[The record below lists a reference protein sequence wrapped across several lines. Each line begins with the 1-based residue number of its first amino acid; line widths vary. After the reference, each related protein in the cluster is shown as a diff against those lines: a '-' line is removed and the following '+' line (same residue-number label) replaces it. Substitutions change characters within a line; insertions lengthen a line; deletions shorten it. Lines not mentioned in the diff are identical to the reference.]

1 MTRPGSLLVVDDH
14 ESNRDA
20 LSRLLRQR
28 GYAVSVVADGAEAL
42 MLLDQQSFD
51 LVLLD
56 VEMPEMSGLEVL
68 GQIRL
73 RHSRTSL
80 PVIMVTARTAG

>member
-1 MTRPGSLLVVDDH
+1 MIRQGSLLVIDDN
-14 ESNRDA
+14 EPNRDA
-20 LSRLLRQR
+20 VSRRLLQC
-28 GYAVSVVADGAEAL
+28 GYAVSVAADGAAAL
-42 MLLDQQSFD
+42 ALLDQQPFD

-56 VEMPEMSGLEVL
+56 VEMPGMSGLDVL

-80 PVIMVTARTAG
+80 PVIMVTARSNG